1 MSCPIM
7 RRGPGGRWRRWKLCG
22 RHPRIRRLLGLLV
35 IQLGGCSVR
44 RWSGQRVRDVARSV
58 PFYRDVLGMTV
69 QYSDP
74 DMAALQLGETQI
86 VLHADHTY
94 DKQPWASRLRDA
106 GKRGLGAEI
115 RILGIDPD
123 AAERRG
129 VHPARIMQLVN
140 QQDRHVELADFA
152 QPARHLAEAPVQLA
166 RHVSLEPQNRDDFA
180 KPSRS

>member
-1 MSCPIM
+1 MKKRTGTPWMASDAY
-7 RRGPGGRWRRWKLCG
+7 GKTLA
-22 RHPRIRRLLGLLV
+22 GLSLNL
-35 IQLGGCSVR
+35 I
-44 RWSGQRVRDVARSV
+44 VRDVARSV

-123 AAERRG
+123 AAERRASDSG
-129 VHPARIMQLVN
+129 
-140 QQDRHVELADFA
+140 
-152 QPARHLAEAPVQLA
+152 APVLA
-166 RHVSLEPQNRDDFA
+166 ASRDWPHGWRDVLLEDPDGYTFA
-180 KPSRS
+180 VGKALP